1 MGKINEYAEEWK
13 RLERGKPAP
22 LFVKNIIE
30 IEYSEFEYQVKNQDH
45 EFVKKITD
53 SFYSG
58 DSYLLKNAFP
68 SKFLEELK
76 SRLMDYSRKFPSS
89 FYQMKEGCPDFHRL
103 QSEVSLGKYSVDAI
117 RHSFY
122 FFPWNDD
129 PLGIRETFYEKWK
142 IIKFVSG
149 RANDQWEKNTPKD
162 GIVDRMQLV
171 KYPPGSGFIEPHVH
185 DPINQRIII
194 SVFMTERGKNYTG
207 GGVYFFDKDNQ
218 RVSVEEQI
226 NIGDIGLF
234 YASLRHCVDTI
245 ETEVS
250 LLKNDDTDGR
260 WWIGLYSPESDELKN
275 RHTSSSVTL

>member
-142 IIKFVSG
+142 IIKFVS
-149 RANDQWEKNTPKD
+149 WCFKNFST
-162 GIVDRMQLV
+162 R
-171 KYPPGSGFIEPHVH
+171 F
-185 DPINQRIII
+185 
-194 SVFMTERGKNYTG
+194 
-207 GGVYFFDKDNQ
+207 
-218 RVSVEEQI
+218 
-226 NIGDIGLF
+226 
-234 YASLRHCVDTI
+234 
-245 ETEVS
+245 
-250 LLKNDDTDGR
+250 
-260 WWIGLYSPESDELKN
+260 
-275 RHTSSSVTL
+275 